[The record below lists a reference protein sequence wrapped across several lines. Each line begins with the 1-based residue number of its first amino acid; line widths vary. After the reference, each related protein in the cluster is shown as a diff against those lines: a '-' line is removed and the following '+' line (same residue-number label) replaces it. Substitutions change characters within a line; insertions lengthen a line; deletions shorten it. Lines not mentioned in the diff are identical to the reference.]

1 MITNR
6 QKAMI
11 HVARAKVGMSEDDY
25 RAMLSGFGVESSK
38 QLTQGKFDA
47 VMQHF
52 GKLGFASLQARY
64 KVKSSRDMLR
74 SKVKAILADL
84 GLTDS
89 YADSISKSRF
99 GVDTWGWLKADELH
113 KLVAMLTYHQ
123 KRQRAKRCSM

>member
-11 HVARAKVGMSEDDY
+11 HVARAKVGMSDEDY

-52 GKLGFASLQARY
+52 GNLGFAPRA
-64 KVKSSRDMLR
+64 VASSRELLR
-74 SKVKAILADL
+74 KKVRALLLDL
-84 GLTDS
+84 GLTDA
-89 YADSISKSRF
+89 YADSISRSRF
-99 GVDTWGWLKADELH
+99 GVDTWGWLKANELH

-123 KRQRAKRCSM
+123 RRQAVKQCSM